1 MRQLGWAFGGV
12 VLGFLIGGVGPNRE
26 LAELNERYDALQ
38 DENLKLQRRRS
49 TGLDALGAMDRLL
62 PGAALPTRTGDG
74 GPDGRPSEAPE
85 AGLPSTAPRSSPAT
99 PPSDAPPP
107 VPAEPM
113 EEFEAAVE
121 VQAARA
127 AQTRAALAEQADLSD
142 AELEEFDAIT
152 DQLNLSLA
160 DHADQLVELA
170 LLGERPAP
178 SALFGLTH
186 EVSGVLL
193 ESQESLEALLGEDVV
208 AETDPE
214 ALLVLNHVDLEIF
227 RDSLFAATA
236 P

>member
-62 PGAALPTRTGDG
+62 PGAALPTRTEHG
-74 GPDGRPSEAPE
+74 GPDGRPPDEPE
-85 AGLPSTAPRSSPAT
+85 PGRPAPST
-99 PPSDAPPP
+99 DAPPATAP
-107 VPAEPM
+107 SELPPPAEPM

-152 DQLNLSLA
+152 DQLNLALA

-227 RDSLFAATA
+227 RDSLFAAAA

>member
-62 PGAALPTRTGDG
+62 PGAALPTRTEHA
-74 GPDGRPSEAPE
+74 GPDGRPPDEPE
-85 AGLPSTAPRSSPAT
+85 PGRPPLST
-99 PPSDAPPP
+99 DAPPATAP
-107 VPAEPM
+107 SELPPPAEPI

-152 DQLNLSLA
+152 DQLNLALA

-227 RDSLFAATA
+227 RDSLFAAAA